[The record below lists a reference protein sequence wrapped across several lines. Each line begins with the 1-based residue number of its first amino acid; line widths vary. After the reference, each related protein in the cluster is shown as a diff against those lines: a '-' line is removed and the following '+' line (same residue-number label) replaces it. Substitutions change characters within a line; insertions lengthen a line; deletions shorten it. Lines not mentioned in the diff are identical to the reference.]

1 MSEISSPALI
11 SLGEPV
17 RKECKRSPPDG
28 RGPNQLDISLAIAL
42 IMLAPGTAG
51 LLVVAI
57 VGFAYKLGKDVGRSR
72 C

>member
-1 MSEISSPALI
+1 M
-11 SLGEPV
+11 
-17 RKECKRSPPDG
+17 
-28 RGPNQLDISLAIAL
+28 AIAL